1 MKRKTIMSVPPKPPK
16 HRGGKY
22 FTTQKM
28 EGILVLNYWK
38 NGFLNSRYCMNVDTH
53 EFETCFGEKW
63 TQCTLQSAVE
73 MNWWGTSYE
82 IEKRIKFDTDED
94 KQLAAL
100 PPKHDWRKNDTV
112 IDHILDWQE
121 DYRAT
126 KREAKEMRRIQRIND
141 LMALI
146 PEVPDD
152 LEEWAL
158 RTVFRGKDYA
168 LYDRENKK
176 WTCTACGGK
185 FPDQPKI
192 LHKTIISCPHCGKPL
207 ETKKLGN
214 PKVVKDGQVLLL
226 QRMDAVQ
233 SAARYIDVRMIW
245 SLSGRKMQ
253 QSEAIRIIFIRGFSG
268 TRYFMGQIPKSEHLK
283 MTDRPQYFDD
293 KRSGGANRRI
303 GPCYLYP
310 QGIREALEGTRY
322 NTWGRLFEQTAE
334 AGKELNYNRMM
345 CAERRMA
352 GVIEYLFKGGF
363 NRLLRETIENI
374 SVYSGNYSGPLCTA
388 QSDIR
393 AVFGL
398 SDRQKINRIRDCDGG
413 EGTLLW
419 LQWAEEKEEKID
431 DETLRWL
438 SGEKI
443 RKENVKFIID
453 RMSPRQIMNYV
464 KKQQAGGY
472 KGKTAK
478 NVLEQWAD
486 YLNMCQKAGKDTS
499 DEMVYR
505 PRDLKYRHDE
515 MVEEIR
521 KHQMI
526 EQIKR
531 NKEANEEYARKMREK
546 FPGAEENLEAVRRK
560 FEYQDE
566 EYMIR
571 VPKSLTEIA
580 QEGNALHHCAGASER
595 YYERIMQ
602 NETYI
607 CFLRRMAEPDIPFYT
622 IEVEPGGTIRQH
634 RSYFDEEPGIQE
646 IRSFLRGWQQEVKK
660 RLKDEDHRLAEESK
674 KKRISNIEELK
685 AKNNTRVLK
694 GLMEDFMEAM

>member
-16 HRGGKY
+16 HKGGKY
-22 FTTQKM
+22 FTTQKI

-73 MNWWGTSYE
+73 MNWWGSAYE
-82 IEKRIKFDTDED
+82 IGKTIKFDTDED

-100 PPKHDWRKNDTV
+100 PSKHDWRENDEV
-112 IDHILDWQE
+112 IHHILDWQE

-126 KREAKEMRRIQRIND
+126 KREAKEARRIQKIND
-141 LMALI
+141 LMAQI
-146 PEVPDD
+146 PKEPDD
-152 LEEWAL
+152 LEEWAF
-158 RTVFRGKDYA
+158 RTVFREKDYA
-168 LYDRENKK
+168 LYDREKK
-176 WTCTACGGK
+176 TWTCTACEGN
-185 FPDQPKI
+185 FPDRPKI
-192 LHKTIISCPHCGKPL
+192 LHKTTISCPHCGKSL
-207 ETKKLGN
+207 ETKKLGK
-214 PKVVKDGQVLLL
+214 PEVAKDGQVLLL
-226 QRMDAVQ
+226 QRIDAAQ
-233 SAARYIDVRMIW
+233 SAARYIDIRMTW
-245 SLSGRKMQ
+245 SLSGREMR
-253 QSEAIRIIFIRGFSG
+253 QSEAIRIIFLRGFSG
-268 TRYFMGQIPKSEHLK
+268 TRYFMGQIPKSDHLG
-283 MTDRPQYFDD
+283 MDDQPQYFDD

-310 QGIREALEGTRY
+310 NGLQEALKGTRY
-322 NTWGRLFEQTAE
+322 ETWERLFGQMAE

-345 CAERRMA
+345 CAERRIA

-363 NRLLRETIENI
+363 NRLLKETIESI
-374 SVYSGNYSGPLCTA
+374 SVYSGNYGGPLYTT
-388 QSDIR
+388 QNDIR
-393 AVFGL
+393 MVFGL
-398 SDRQKINRIRDCDGG
+398 SDRQKINRIRDCNGG
-413 EGTLLW
+413 EDILLW
-419 LQWAEEKEEKID
+419 LRWAEEEDKKID

-443 RKENVKFIID
+443 RKENMKFIID
-453 RMSPRQIMNYV
+453 CMSPRQIMNYV
-464 KKQQAGGY
+464 KKQQAGEY
-472 KGKTAK
+472 KEKTAK
-478 NVLEQWAD
+478 RVLEQWAD

-515 MVEEIR
+515 MIEEIR

-546 FPGAEENLEAVRRK
+546 FPGAEENLEAVRKK
-560 FEYQDE
+560 FEYQNE
-566 EYMIR
+566 EYIIR

-580 QEGNALHHCAGASER
+580 REGNALHHCAGASER

-602 NETYI
+602 KETYI
-607 CFLRRMAEPDIPFYT
+607 CFLRRTAEPDIPFYT

>member
-1 MKRKTIMSVPPKPPK
+1 MKRKTIMSVPPKPPQHK
-16 HRGGKY
+16 DGRY
-22 FTTQKM
+22 FTTQKI

-38 NGFLNSRYCMNVDTH
+38 NGILNSRYCMNMDTH

-82 IEKRIKFDTDED
+82 ISKKSKFDTDED
-94 KQLAAL
+94 KQLAIL

-112 IDHILDWQE
+112 IGHILDWQE

-146 PEVPDD
+146 PEAPDD

-192 LHKTIISCPHCGKPL
+192 LHKTIISCPHCGKSL
-207 ETKKLGN
+207 EAKKLGN

-253 QSEAIRIIFIRGFSG
+253 QSEAIRIIFLRGFSG
-268 TRYFMGQIPKSEHLK
+268 TRYFMGQIPKSDHLK
-283 MTDRPQYFDD
+283 MAGRPQYFDD
-293 KRSGGANRRI
+293 KSSGGANRRI

-374 SVYSGNYSGPLCTA
+374 SVYSGNYGGPLCTA

-453 RMSPRQIMNYV
+453 CMSPRQIMNYV

-478 NVLEQWAD
+478 SVLEQWAD

-546 FPGAEENLEAVRRK
+546 FPGAEENLEAVRKK

-566 EYMIR
+566 EYMIH

-607 CFLRRMAEPDIPFYT
+607 CFLRRTAEPDIPFYT

>member
-1 MKRKTIMSVPPKPPK
+1 MKRKTIMSVQPKPPK
-16 HRGGKY
+16 HKGGKY
-22 FTTQKM
+22 FTTQKI

-38 NGFLNSRYCMNVDTH
+38 NGILNSRYCMNMDTH

-63 TQCTLQSAVE
+63 TRCTLQSAVGME
-73 MNWWGTSYE
+73 WWGTSYE
-82 IEKRIKFDTDED
+82 ISKTIKFDTDED
-94 KQLAAL
+94 KQLAIL

-112 IDHILDWQE
+112 IGHILDWQE
-121 DYRAT
+121 DYSKT

-141 LMALI
+141 LMELI
-146 PEVPDD
+146 PKEPDD
-152 LEEWAL
+152 LEAWAF
-158 RTVFRGKDYA
+158 RTVFREKDYA
-168 LYDRENKK
+168 LYDRENKN
-176 WTCTACGGK
+176 WICTACRGE

-192 LHKTIISCPHCGKPL
+192 YHKETTTCPHCGKSL
-207 ETKKLGN
+207 EAKKRGK
-214 PKVVKDGQVLLL
+214 PEVVKDGQVALL
-226 QRMDAVQ
+226 QRMDEMQ
-233 SAARYIDVRMIW
+233 SVARYIDIRMYW
-245 SLSGRKMQ
+245 NLSGREMR
-253 QSEAIRIIFIRGFSG
+253 QSEAIRIIFFRGFSG
-268 TRYFMGQIPKSEHLK
+268 IRYFMGQIPKNDHLEWIHG
-283 MTDRPQYFDD
+283 PQYFDD
-293 KRSGGANRRI
+293 KHSGGANRRT

-310 QGIREALEGTRY
+310 KCIQEALEGTWY

-345 CAERRMA
+345 CAEHRLV
-352 GVIEYLFKGGF
+352 GVIEYLFKGKF
-363 NRLLRETIENI
+363 NRLLKETVENI

-388 QSDIR
+388 QNDIR
-393 AVFGL
+393 MVFGL

-413 EGTLLW
+413 EDILIW
-419 LQWAEEKEEKID
+419 LRWAEKEGKKID
-431 DETLRWL
+431 DETLGWL
-438 SGEKI
+438 S
-443 RKENVKFIID
+443 KENIRGENVNFIINF
-453 RMSPRQIMNYV
+453 MTPKQIMNYIR
-464 KKQQAGGY
+464 KQQDGGY
-472 KGKTAK
+472 AGKTARSI
-478 NVLEQWAD
+478 LGQWED
-486 YLNMCQKAGKDTS
+486 YLGMCEKTGKDTS

-505 PRDLKYRHDE
+505 PRELKRRHDE
-515 MVEEIR
+515 LVEEIR

-595 YYERIMQ
+595 YYERIMK

>member
-1 MKRKTIMSVPPKPPK
+1 MKRKAIMSVPPKPPK
-16 HRGGKY
+16 HKSGKR
-22 FTTQKM
+22 FTTQKID
-28 EGILVLNYWK
+28 GILVLNYWK
-38 NGFLNSRYCMNVDTH
+38 NGILFSRYCMNVDTH

-73 MNWWGTSYE
+73 MNWWGTVYE
-82 IEKRIKFDTDED
+82 IEKEIIFDTDED
-94 KQLAAL
+94 KQLATL
-100 PPKHDWRKNDTV
+100 PPKYNWQKNDRTLERV
-112 IDHILDWQE
+112 IVWQE
-121 DYRAT
+121 DYRVT
-126 KREAKEMRRIQRIND
+126 KREAKEKRRIQKIND

-146 PEVPDD
+146 PKEPDD
-152 LEEWAL
+152 LEEWAF

-168 LYDRENKK
+168 LYDRKTEK
-176 WTCTACGGK
+176 WICTACKGE

-192 LHKTIISCPHCGKPL
+192 LHKTIISCPHCGKSL

-214 PKVVKDGQVLLL
+214 SEVTRDGRVLLL

-233 SAARYIDVRMIW
+233 NVARYIDVRMVW
-245 SLSGRKMQ
+245 NLSGRKMRK
-253 QSEAIRIIFIRGFSG
+253 SEAIRIIFIRGFSG
-268 TRYFMGQIPKSEHLK
+268 VRYFMGQIPKNDHLK
-283 MTDRPQYFDD
+283 MADRPQYFDD
-293 KRSGGANRRI
+293 KRSGGANRRT

-310 QGIREALEGTRY
+310 QGIGEALQGTRY
-322 NTWGRLFEQTAE
+322 ETWERLFGQMAE

-345 CAERRMA
+345 CAERRMV

-363 NRLLRETIENI
+363 NLLLKETIESI
-374 SVYSGNYSGPLCTA
+374 SVYSGNYSGPLCTT
-388 QSDIR
+388 QNDIR
-393 AVFGL
+393 MVFGL
-398 SDRQKINRIRDCDGG
+398 SDRQKINRIRYCDGG
-413 EGTLLW
+413 EDTLLW
-419 LQWAEEKEEKID
+419 LRWEEGEGKKID

-443 RKENVKFIID
+443 RKENVKFILD

-472 KGKTAK
+472 AEKTARG
-478 NVLEQWAD
+478 VLRQWDD

-505 PRDLKYRHDE
+505 PKELKRRHDE
-515 MVEEIR
+515 IVEEIR
-521 KHQMI
+521 KRQIVEQM
-526 EQIKR
+526 KR
-531 NKEANEEYARKMREK
+531 DKKANEEYARKMREK
-546 FPGAEENLEAVRRK
+546 FPGAEENLEAVRKK
-560 FEYQDE
+560 FEYQNE

-571 VPKSLTEIA
+571 VPNSLTEIA
-580 QEGNALHHCAGASER
+580 QEGNTLHHCAGASER

-607 CFLRRMAEPDIPFYT
+607 CFLRRAEEPDIPFYT

-634 RSYFDEEPGIQE
+634 RSYFDEEPGIEE
-646 IRSFLRGWQQEVKK
+646 IRSFLREWQQEVKK
-660 RLKDEDHRLAEESK
+660 RLKDEDRRLAEESK

>member
-1 MKRKTIMSVPPKPPK
+1 MKRKTIMSVPAKPPEHK
-16 HRGGKY
+16 GGKY
-22 FTTQKM
+22 FTAQKID
-28 EGILVLNYWK
+28 GILALNYWK
-38 NGFLNSRYCMNVDTH
+38 NGILFSRYCMNVDTH

-63 TQCTLQSAVE
+63 TRCTLQSAVGME
-73 MNWWGTSYE
+73 RWGTSYE
-82 IEKRIKFDTDED
+82 ISKTIKFDTDED
-94 KQLAAL
+94 KQLAIL

-112 IDHILDWQE
+112 IGHILDWQE
-121 DYRAT
+121 DYSKT

-146 PEVPDD
+146 PEAPDD

-158 RTVFRGKDYA
+158 RTVFQGKDYA

-192 LHKTIISCPHCGKPL
+192 LHKTIISCPHCGKSL

-268 TRYFMGQIPKSEHLK
+268 VRYFMGQIPKSEHLK

-293 KRSGGANRRI
+293 KSSGGANRRT

-310 QGIREALEGTRY
+310 QGTKEALEGTRY

-374 SVYSGNYSGPLCTA
+374 SVYSGNYGGPLCTA

-413 EGTLLW
+413 EDTLLW
-419 LQWAEEKEEKID
+419 L
-431 DETLRWL
+431 R
-438 SGEKI
+438 
-443 RKENVKFIID
+443 
-453 RMSPRQIMNYV
+453 
-464 KKQQAGGY
+464 
-472 KGKTAK
+472 
-478 NVLEQWAD
+478 
-486 YLNMCQKAGKDTS
+486 
-499 DEMVYR
+499 
-505 PRDLKYRHDE
+505 
-515 MVEEIR
+515 
-521 KHQMI
+521 
-526 EQIKR
+526 
-531 NKEANEEYARKMREK
+531 
-546 FPGAEENLEAVRRK
+546 
-560 FEYQDE
+560 
-566 EYMIR
+566 
-571 VPKSLTEIA
+571 
-580 QEGNALHHCAGASER
+580 
-595 YYERIMQ
+595 
-602 NETYI
+602 
-607 CFLRRMAEPDIPFYT
+607 
-622 IEVEPGGTIRQH
+622 
-634 RSYFDEEPGIQE
+634 
-646 IRSFLRGWQQEVKK
+646 
-660 RLKDEDHRLAEESK
+660 
-674 KKRISNIEELK
+674 
-685 AKNNTRVLK
+685 
-694 GLMEDFMEAM
+694 

>member
-1 MKRKTIMSVPPKPPK
+1 MKRKTIMSVPAKPPK
-16 HRGGKY
+16 HKGGKY
-22 FTTQKM
+22 FTAQKID
-28 EGILVLNYWK
+28 GILALNYWK
-38 NGFLNSRYCMNVDTH
+38 NGILFSRYCMNVDTH

-73 MNWWGTSYE
+73 MNWWGSAYE
-82 IEKRIKFDTDED
+82 IGKTIKFDTDED
-94 KQLAAL
+94 KQLAIL

-112 IDHILDWQE
+112 IGHILDWQE
-121 DYRAT
+121 DYRTT
-126 KREAKEMRRIQRIND
+126 KREAKEARRIQRIND
-141 LMALI
+141 QMALI
-146 PEVPDD
+146 PKEPDD
-152 LEEWAL
+152 LEEWAF
-158 RTVFRGKDYA
+158 RTVFQEKDYA
-168 LYDRENKK
+168 LYDRGKKK

-192 LHKTIISCPHCGKPL
+192 LHKTTISCPHCGKSL

-233 SAARYIDVRMIW
+233 SAARYIDIRMIW
-245 SLSGRKMQ
+245 NLSGREMR
-253 QSEAIRIIFIRGFSG
+253 QSEAIRIIFLRGFSG
-268 TRYFMGQIPKSEHLK
+268 VRYFMGQIPKSEHLK
-283 MTDRPQYFDD
+283 MADRPQCFDD
-293 KRSGGANRRI
+293 KSSGGANRRT

-374 SVYSGNYSGPLCTA
+374 SVYSGNYGGLLCTT
-388 QSDIR
+388 QNDIR
-393 AVFGL
+393 MVFGL

-464 KKQQAGGY
+464 RKQQAGGY
-472 KGKTAK
+472 KGKTAGS
-478 NVLEQWAD
+478 VLGQWAD
-486 YLNMCQKAGKDTS
+486 YLNMCQKEGKDTA
-499 DEMVYR
+499 DEMIYR
-505 PRDLKYRHDE
+505 PKELKRRHDE
-515 MVEEIR
+515 IVEEIR
-521 KHQMI
+521 KRQMI
-526 EQIKR
+526 ERMKR
-531 NKEANEEYARKMREK
+531 DEKANKEYAQKMREK
-546 FPGAEENLEAVRRK
+546 FPGAEENLEAVQKK
-560 FEYQDE
+560 FEYQNE
-566 EYMIR
+566 EYIIR

-580 QEGNALHHCAGASER
+580 REGNVLHHCAGASER

-602 NETYI
+602 KETYI
-607 CFLRRMAEPDIPFYT
+607 CFLRRTAEPDIPFYT

-634 RSYFDEEPGIQE
+634 RSYYDEEPGIEE
-646 IRSFLRGWQQEVKK
+646 IRLFLRGWQQEVKK